1 LIKNITAMTPT
12 ENLHYAI
19 GELAYAIAAADGEIQ
34 QAERDIFHDIIKTE
48 LQHKDVDF
56 NVTDIIFQVL
66 NKQKTSTDYAYDW
79 AMKQIRL
86 NSHYLSPALKEKFIA
101 VMEKVANAF
110 KPVTIDEMR
119 LVEKFKMDIAPITGD
134 PVYYGE

>member
-1 LIKNITAMTPT
+1 MTPT

-34 QAERDIFHDIIKTE
+34 KEERKKFHDIVEAE
-48 LQHKDVDF
+48 LQHKDLDF
-56 NVTDIIFQVL
+56 NVSYIIFQVL
-66 NKQKTSTDYAYDW
+66 DKQKTSTEYAYDW

-86 NSHYLSPALKEKFIA
+86 NSHYLSPALKEKFIIL
-101 VMEKVANAF
+101 MEKVALAF
-110 KPVTIDEMR
+110 KPVTLDEMK
-119 LVEKFKMDIAPITGD
+119 LIEKFKMDIAPIIGD